1 MPKHNTKGKINDIEE
16 QIKKLKEK
24 QKRILTNSQKE
35 IGKYLMDTWGIED
48 VNEAKTLIDLF
59 KDQVKV
65 YSEVASSN
73 EEQKEEET
81 ININLSGD

>member
-81 ININLSGD
+81 TNKPIG

>member
-1 MPKHNTKGKINDIEE
+1 MPKQNTKDKISDIEE

-73 EEQKEEET
+73 EEKKEEET
-81 ININLSGD
+81 NN

>member
-1 MPKHNTKGKINDIEE
+1 MPKHSTKGKINDIEE

-81 ININLSGD
+81 TNKPIG

>member
-1 MPKHNTKGKINDIEE
+1 MPKHSTKGKINDIEE

-35 IGKYLMDTWGIED
+35 IGKYLMDAWGIED

-73 EEQKEEET
+73 EVQKEEET
-81 ININLSGD
+81 TNKPIG